1 MEAEFQQ
8 RLNSLDLKRESE
20 DVIVEREWQDKRT
33 HTLRSVQA
41 SCRQNLPM
49 KAPPRPADRVHIG
62 MEQKTAEN
70 GGRQAPAESQGNG
83 SKDGPL
89 SPITEHNEPAAE
101 RHTEIPKEETV
112 DANEFAERDEAT
124 KKESL
129 KEIDVSVSDG
139 EEADENLKMENKN
152 ECYDNVPELN
162 EKQEEDVSL

>member
-49 KAPPRPADRVHIG
+49 KAPPRPADRVHTG

-70 GGRQAPAESQGNG
+70 GGRQSPTESQGNG

-101 RHTEIPKEETV
+101 RHTESPKEETADV
-112 DANEFAERDEAT
+112 NGKDEAT

-152 ECYDNVPELN
+152 ECDDNVPELN